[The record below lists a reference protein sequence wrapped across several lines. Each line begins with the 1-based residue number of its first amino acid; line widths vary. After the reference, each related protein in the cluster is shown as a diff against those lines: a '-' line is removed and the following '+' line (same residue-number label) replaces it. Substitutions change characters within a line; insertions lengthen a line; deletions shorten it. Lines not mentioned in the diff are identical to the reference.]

1 MPKIH
6 PSIED
11 IILADDKRGISMLRK
26 HLGENFCES
35 AASFALAHQGNIL
48 ILTGFYI
55 LSAGSHET
63 DGPPGAIAIGNALAT
78 LGNRVT
84 YVTDIHSNSC
94 MSEITQRRAN
104 IIEFPIADIDTSKTL
119 SRDILKSTK
128 PDLIIAIERCGRTD
142 TDLYLNMRGVNIS
155 DYTARLDY
163 LLDIHIPS
171 IGIGDGGN
179 EIGMG
184 NLANNIPQILS
195 LPDKP
200 CVTTVDHLVISSV
213 SNWGAYGLVTAMSQQ
228 TKQNLLPSIADDRS
242 LIEMMVDLGAVD
254 GTSGMSKYCVDNF
267 DLDDNANIL
276 QQLHDLLSATS

>member
-1 MPKIH
+1 MVTIN

-11 IILADDKRGISMLRK
+11 IILADDKRGISMLREYLDK
-26 HLGENFCES
+26 NFCE
-35 AASFALAHQGNIL
+35 AAAAFALAHQGNVL

-55 LSAGSHET
+55 LSADSHET
-63 DGPPGAIAIGNALAT
+63 DGPPGAIAIGNALET

-84 YVTDIHSNSC
+84 YVTDIHSHYC
-94 MSEITQRRAN
+94 MSEITQRRSN
-104 IIEFPIADIDTSKTL
+104 ILEFPIADIITSKAL
-119 SRDILKSTK
+119 SSDILKFTK

-142 TDLYLNMRGVNIS
+142 SNLYLNMRGVNIS
-155 DYTARLDY
+155 DNTARLDY
-163 LLDIHIPS
+163 LLDTDIPS

-184 NLANNIPQILS
+184 NLANNIPQIIS

-213 SNWGAYGLVTAMSQQ
+213 SNWGAYGLVTAISQQ
-228 TKQNLLPSIADDRS
+228 TKQNLLPTVANDRS

-254 GTSGMSKYCVDNF
+254 GTSGVNKYCVDNF
-267 DLDDNANIL
+267 DLDYNANIL